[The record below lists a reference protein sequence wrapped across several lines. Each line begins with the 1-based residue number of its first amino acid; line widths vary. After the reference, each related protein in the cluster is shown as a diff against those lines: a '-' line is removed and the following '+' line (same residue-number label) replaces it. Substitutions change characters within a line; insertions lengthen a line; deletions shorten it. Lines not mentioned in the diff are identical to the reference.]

1 MRITGEDGDGIRQAK
16 KTLRRFCDLAGVLGE
31 DVG

>member
-1 MRITGEDGDGIRQAK
+1 MRITGEDGDDIRQSK
-16 KTLRRFCDLAGVLGE
+16 KTLHKFCDLAGVLGE